1 MLNWNWNYKIGEIT
15 VEQECSF
22 EQECSKVSNE
32 TKVSNKTFKFKVD
45 IYEANCLFAVIYR
58 FKSSVDPNEDGL
70 VFEDSKNFK
79 TKDSK
84 KPVKEWFQV
93 YSFFNDLKHLKRCL
107 PLFNCRIDPKGDSEE
122 SKLRASSIDTWTKI
136 KLNTWFNS
144 KNSPCDVMKV
154 AEVLAKAGFKVE
166 LYYKEPK
173 CEKYDPDDPRSKYQ
187 KVKI

>member
-15 VEQECSF
+15 VEQEIN
-22 EQECSKVSNE
+22 Q
-32 TKVSNKTFKFKVD
+32 KTFKFKVD

-58 FKSSVDPNEDGL
+58 FKSADNPNEEGL
-70 VFEDSKNFK
+70 IFEDANNFK
-79 TKDSK
+79 NKN

-93 YSFFNDLKHLKRCL
+93 YAFFNDLKHLKRCL

-144 KNSPCDVMKV
+144 KNSPCDTMKV

-173 CEKYDPDDPRSKYQ
+173 CEKYEPDDPRSKYQ

>member
-15 VEQECSF
+15 VVQLVNPKESI
-22 EQECSKVSNE
+22 
-32 TKVSNKTFKFKVD
+32 KTFKFKVD
-45 IYEANCLFAVIYR
+45 LYEANCLFAAIYR
-58 FKSSVDPNEDGL
+58 FKSADNPNEEGL

-79 TKDSK
+79 NKN

-93 YSFFNDLKHLKRCL
+93 YSFFNDINHLKRCL
-107 PLFNCRIDPKGDSEE
+107 PLFNHKYDYLQPKTPKDEE
-122 SKLRASSIDTWTKI
+122 AIELRASSIDTWTKI
-136 KLNTWFNS
+136 RLNTWFNS
-144 KNSPCDVMKV
+144 KNSPCDTMKL

-173 CEKYDPDDPRSKYQ
+173 CDKYEPDDPRSKFQ